1 MQIDSALVDK
11 LATLSRLNFDN
22 TQKETGRQDLE
33 KVLGFFEKI
42 SELDTENIEP
52 LIYVN
57 EDEHNVFR
65 ADTVQILT
73 TKEEAL
79 KNAALKDEDYFLVPK
94 VIKK

>member
-22 TQKETGRQDLE
+22 TQKETVRQDLE

-52 LIYVN
+52 LIYIN

-65 ADTVQILT
+65 DDKVQTLT

>member
-11 LATLSRLNFDN
+11 LATLSRLNFDD
-22 TQKETGRQDLE
+22 TQKETIRQDLE

-42 SELDTENIEP
+42 SELDTQNIEP
-52 LIYVN
+52 LIYIN
-57 EDEHNVFR
+57 EDEYNVFR
-65 ADTVQILT
+65 DDKVQILI

-79 KNAALKDEDYFLVPK
+79 KNATLKDDDYFLVPK

>member
-11 LATLSRLNFDN
+11 LATLSRLNFDDE
-22 TQKETGRQDLE
+22 QKESVRQDLE

-42 SELDTENIEP
+42 SELDTENVEP

-65 ADTVQILT
+65 PDEVQVLT
-73 TKEEAL
+73 TKAEAL
-79 KNAALKDEDYFLVPK
+79 KNAALKDEDYFLVQK